1 MIVVYN
7 AVVRPF
13 QAEFSG
19 LEPTGSLRKTG
30 SGSPLS
36 NRLPVDSGNGRL
48 SVRPPLGIG
57 YFVSQAKPPFGD
69 PDLHETPDP
78 SSDPAGFFDLGRFVE
93 QIEEEQTA
101 RMKALLE
108 VSRRMNATLDEEE
121 LLPFMMDRLMEL
133 TQADHGH
140 LVLLKL
146 SPEGNWDADAELNPW
161 EVKVSVSRLSDAQ
174 LNANPPSQTLI
185 RRVVD
190 TRQPMRLDDALS
202 DETIKDSKS
211 AHELGLR
218 SVMAVP
224 LITRDRLI
232 GVLSIENR
240 GKFAQFNEE
249 HLDFLQIF
257 GHQAAVAIENARLY
271 RSLRDAQ
278 SQLSR
283 AHRALRLEM
292 EESQQALR
300 SERQRLETLEGEV
313 RHLDKMAALGTMT
326 SSIAHE
332 LNNPLTGALGFS
344 QLLAM
349 STNLTDRQRQMVHNI
364 SSEMTRCAEIIRN
377 LLRFSR
383 KSKGQRTLID
393 LNRLISEAADLRR
406 YQMEVNN
413 TELVERYDP
422 EIGAT
427 MADHFQLKGVFLN
440 IINNAYDAIHELR
453 GGHGRIEIH
462 TLRRDDGQAEIRI
475 TDNGGGIKEPEK
487 IFDPFYTTKDV
498 GKGTGLGMSVAFGVV
513 RSHGGSISAENVGEG
528 ARITVLL
535 PLELPDES
543 ALQEQT
549 RPDPAPVIK
558 AGRILVVDD
567 EEVIRELCQ
576 ALLEGEGFQ
585 VDLASDGEQARKR
598 IREATYDL
606 IITDIR
612 MPGEIS
618 GVDLFRWIK
627 QAYPD
632 RTNRVMFITGDLLTQ
647 EYREALG
654 EVGRRLLTKPFEVSA
669 LIEVV
674 RSTLAQANAGAPVR
688 DL

>member
-211 AHELGLR
+211 AHELLPP
-218 SVMAVP
+218 M
-224 LITRDRLI
+224 
-232 GVLSIENR
+232 R
-240 GKFAQFNEE
+240 G
-249 HLDFLQIF
+249 FLQAWRRCSTIRAMPSACRCRRCHRHNGVPF
-257 GHQAAVAIENARLY
+257 SWAIR
-271 RSLRDAQ
+271 
-278 SQLSR
+278 
-283 AHRALRLEM
+283 
-292 EESQQALR
+292 
-300 SERQRLETLEGEV
+300 
-313 RHLDKMAALGTMT
+313 
-326 SSIAHE
+326 SSIRIGSVHR
-332 LNNPLTGALGFS
+332 PPPIR
-344 QLLAM
+344 AM
-349 STNLTDRQRQMVHNI
+349 V
-364 SSEMTRCAEIIRN
+364 
-377 LLRFSR
+377 
-383 KSKGQRTLID
+383 
-393 LNRLISEAADLRR
+393 
-406 YQMEVNN
+406 
-413 TELVERYDP
+413 
-422 EIGAT
+422 
-427 MADHFQLKGVFLN
+427 
-440 IINNAYDAIHELR
+440 
-453 GGHGRIEIH
+453 
-462 TLRRDDGQAEIRI
+462 
-475 TDNGGGIKEPEK
+475 
-487 IFDPFYTTKDV
+487 
-498 GKGTGLGMSVAFGVV
+498 
-513 RSHGGSISAENVGEG
+513 
-528 ARITVLL
+528 
-535 PLELPDES
+535 
-543 ALQEQT
+543 
-549 RPDPAPVIK
+549 
-558 AGRILVVDD
+558 
-567 EEVIRELCQ
+567 
-576 ALLEGEGFQ
+576 
-585 VDLASDGEQARKR
+585 
-598 IREATYDL
+598 
-606 IITDIR
+606 
-612 MPGEIS
+612 
-618 GVDLFRWIK
+618 
-627 QAYPD
+627 
-632 RTNRVMFITGDLLTQ
+632 
-647 EYREALG
+647 
-654 EVGRRLLTKPFEVSA
+654 
-669 LIEVV
+669 
-674 RSTLAQANAGAPVR
+674 
-688 DL
+688 